1 MEEVQSPRE
10 ACAPGTDSPQMA
22 PWTGLSALGSWDAAK
37 LKSHI
42 FVIVSMLCFTSLK
55 TSIGINL
62 LKSQEF

>member
-10 ACAPGTDSPQMA
+10 ACAPGTASPQKA
-22 PWTGLSALGSWDAAK
+22 PWTRLSALGSWDAAK

-42 FVIVSMLCFTSLK
+42 FIIVSILCFTSLK
-55 TSIGINL
+55 TSIGLNL